1 MKKFAD
7 TLRSKT
13 RVLITTH
20 IQPDGDGIGSEMA
33 LFRALKK
40 MGKEAFVVNPSPTPE
55 KFEILDPEN
64 LIQVFDGSSQL
75 PKVDAVVIL
84 DTNEVKMLAQMASP
98 VLSLAVPI
106 LFIDHHVKE
115 LQDVSEHLIDE
126 SVGSSGELVYRYL
139 ESEGVE
145 IGLDIATAL
154 YVAIVTDT
162 GNFRYQ
168 RTSSKTHE
176 IASTLL
182 KNGVRPE
189 AVFQSIYGKDSP
201 QKLRLLG
208 ETLRNLQ
215 LSHDEKIAWVTI
227 TKESRT
233 KQLATI
239 EDTESFIGHLT
250 LLKGVRI
257 AALFREEDDGTTK
270 LSLRGIH
277 NQPVIEVAKA
287 FGGGGHR
294 FAAGAK
300 IKKPLGEAVKEVLIE
315 ASSKLLSDD

>member
-7 TLRSKT
+7 TLRSKSKI
-13 RVLITTH
+13 LITTH

-33 LFRALKK
+33 LFRALQQS
-40 MGKEAFVVNPSPTPE
+40 GKEAYVVNPSPTPE

-64 LIQVFDGSSQL
+64 LIRVFDGSFPL

-84 DTNEVKMLAQMASP
+84 DTNEVKMLAQMASA
-98 VLSLAVPI
+98 VHSLAVPI

-139 ESEGVE
+139 ESEGIE
-145 IGLDIATAL
+145 LNLEIATAL

-176 IASTLL
+176 IAATLL
-182 KNGVRPE
+182 RKGVRPE

-208 ETLRNLQ
+208 NTLQNLQ
-215 LSHDEKIAWVTI
+215 LSRDGKIAWVTI
-227 TKESRT
+227 SKEARSSH
-233 KQLATI
+233 LATI

-257 AALFREEDDGTTK
+257 AALFREEDNGTTK

-277 NQPVIEVAKA
+277 NQPVIEIAKK

-300 IKKPLGEAVKEVLIE
+300 IKKPLLEAVKEVLIE
-315 ASSKLLSDD
+315 ASSKLQSVD